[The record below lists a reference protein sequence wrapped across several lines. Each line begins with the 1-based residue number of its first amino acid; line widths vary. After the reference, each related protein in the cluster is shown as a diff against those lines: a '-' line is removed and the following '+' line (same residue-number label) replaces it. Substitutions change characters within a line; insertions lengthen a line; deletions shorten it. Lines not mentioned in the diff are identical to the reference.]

1 MRNDTAERKNLLG
14 YTKKISY
21 NLCSARFVFYTRKY
35 AMKKNLPIKTPCSEA
50 AGTKSLLFMFA
61 AALLFLSPLF
71 MSCTSSVEL
80 RANGDGSVNI
90 TYDAAFGSAFIEIMQ
105 ALSGG
110 GTSPLFDA
118 DEMTAQFRAAGVN
131 DVRITSP
138 ADTSLGIRLC
148 LPKNGIA
155 PVSQS
160 GCISRSANSL
170 SLVLSPESCAK
181 LYKLLPDTMQSY
193 IDLCMAPLFLGEPM
207 EQNEY
212 VDLIASVYG
221 QALADELKRS
231 KIKISLF
238 APNDEKKAS
247 KTVELP
253 LAELLTSKKPV
264 SFSVAW

>member
-1 MRNDTAERKNLLG
+1 
-14 YTKKISY
+14 
-21 NLCSARFVFYTRKY
+21 
-35 AMKKNLPIKTPCSEA
+35 MKKNLLIKTPCSEA

-61 AALLFLSPLF
+61 AALLFLSLLF

-80 RANGDGSVNI
+80 HANADGSINI
-90 TYDAAFGSAFIEIMQ
+90 LYDAAFDSAFIEIMQ
-105 ALSGG
+105 SLSGESG
-110 GTSPLFDA
+110 PQLFDA
-118 DEMTAQFRAAGVN
+118 DEMTSQFRAAGIK
-131 DVRITSP
+131 DVRVASP
-138 ADTSLGIRLC
+138 ANASLGIALR
-148 LPKNGIA
+148 LPKEGNDPI
-155 PVSQS
+155 SRS
-160 GCISRSANSL
+160 GCISRSARS
-170 SLVLSPESCAK
+170 SAITVSPASCAK

-207 EQNEY
+207 SQNEY

-247 KTVELP
+247 KTVELS
-253 LAELLTSKKPV
+253 LAELLTSTKPV

>member
-1 MRNDTAERKNLLG
+1 
-14 YTKKISY
+14 
-21 NLCSARFVFYTRKY
+21 
-35 AMKKNLPIKTPCSEA
+35 MKKNLPIKTPCPEA

-61 AALLFLSPLF
+61 AALLFLPLLF
-71 MSCTSSVEL
+71 ASCTSSVEL
-80 RANGDGSVNI
+80 RANGDGSVDI
-90 TYDAAFGSAFIEIMQ
+90 TYDAAFGSAFIEMMR

-110 GTSPLFDA
+110 GNSRLFDA

-131 DVRITSP
+131 DVRIASP
-138 ADTSLGIRLC
+138 ADTSLGIRLR
-148 LPKNGIA
+148 LPKGGDD

-160 GCISRSANSL
+160 TCLSRSANAL
-170 SLVLSPESCAK
+170 SLALSPEFCAK

-193 IDLCMAPLFLGEPM
+193 IDLCMAPLFFGEPM
-207 EQNEY
+207 SQTEY

-253 LAELLTSKKPV
+253 LAELLTSTKPV
-264 SFSVAW
+264 SFSIKW

>member
-1 MRNDTAERKNLLG
+1 M
-14 YTKKISY
+14 KK
-21 NLCSARFVFYTRKY
+21 RFVVS
-35 AMKKNLPIKTPCSEA
+35 LP
-50 AGTKSLLFMFA
+50 LV
-61 AALLFLSPLF
+61 FLSLLF

-160 GCISRSANSL
+160 GCISMSDNAL
-170 SLVLSPESCAK
+170 SLALSSEFCAK
-181 LYKLLPDTMQSY
+181 LYKLLPETMQSY

-207 EQNEY
+207 SQNEY

-221 QALADELKRS
+221 KALADEAARA
-231 KIKISLF
+231 KIKISFF
-238 APNDEKKAS
+238 APNGEKAV
-247 KTVELP
+247 KTIECP
-253 LAELLTSKKPV
+253 LVDLLTAAKPLV
-264 SFSVAW
+264 FSAAW